1 MKILLNNL
9 KFIFRATIQYDKI
22 LLFFLIINNFVML
35 VQIIL
40 PIILPQYIVDGLIQ
54 GKAYRTVLWYIF
66 LFAVGTI
73 VTSSATYLLKS
84 AIYVR
89 SMTLRFKLIIE
100 SGKKFLTMKY
110 MNFEDPNIL
119 DLSERGDRATENN
132 ASGIE
137 GILHRFANYG
147 GNLLTFLVLM
157 VLILQVNLGIALLCL
172 LLLAIT
178 YIISFQVGKYEKK
191 VQDGLTITNRKWDY
205 IIGILSDV
213 GYYKDIFIFQMQT
226 TIFGKLSLLGEKKRD
241 GFKKISNRNNLR
253 NNIFSLLLAV
263 QQIAI
268 YAVFSTLVFNQT
280 ISIGEYTMYV
290 AAVATFYTT
299 AKQTIDDSVFI
310 LYQNEYINDFRTF
323 LNLDIDDDRKEF
335 KPLPKEIETISLKNV
350 SFRYYNQTVNTLNDI
365 SVTFKKNEKI
375 AIVGLNGAGK
385 TTLIKLLV
393 KLYEPKSGAI
403 YINNTNIADI
413 KREDLYSQFSTVF
426 QEPNLFAFTL
436 AENISL
442 RPLSET
448 DIDRAMDCLDQVG
461 LSDMVKRLPK
471 GIMQPVLKIIDEDGV
486 EFSGGELQKI
496 SLARA
501 LYKDAPIMILDEPT
515 ASYDALAE
523 ERIYKMFHTL
533 TQNKTV
539 FYISHRLASTRFCDR
554 VLLLEDGRIVE
565 QGSHASLINQG
576 GKYAALFQTQSQY
589 YKVEGI

>member
-1 MKILLNNL
+1 M
-9 KFIFRATIQYDKI
+9 
-22 LLFFLIINNFVML
+22 
-35 VQIIL
+35 
-40 PIILPQYIVDGLIQ
+40 
-54 GKAYRTVLWYIF
+54 
-66 LFAVGTI
+66 
-73 VTSSATYLLKS
+73 
-84 AIYVR
+84 
-89 SMTLRFKLIIE
+89 
-100 SGKKFLTMKY
+100 
-110 MNFEDPNIL
+110 
-119 DLSERGDRATENN
+119 
-132 ASGIE
+132 
-137 GILHRFANYG
+137 
-147 GNLLTFLVLM
+147 
-157 VLILQVNLGIALLCL
+157 
-172 LLLAIT
+172 
-178 YIISFQVGKYEKK
+178 
-191 VQDGLTITNRKWDY
+191 
-205 IIGILSDV
+205 
-213 GYYKDIFIFQMQT
+213 
-226 TIFGKLSLLGEKKRD
+226 
-241 GFKKISNRNNLR
+241 NRNP
-253 NNIFSLLLAV
+253 V
-263 QQIAI
+263 Q
-268 YAVFSTLVFNQT
+268 F
-280 ISIGEYTMYV
+280 ISII
-290 AAVATFYTT
+290 
-299 AKQTIDDSVFI
+299 Q
-310 LYQNEYINDFRTF
+310 
-323 LNLDIDDDRKEF
+323 
-335 KPLPKEIETISLKNV
+335 IS
-350 SFRYYNQTVNTLNDI
+350 
-365 SVTFKKNEKI
+365 
-375 AIVGLNGAGK
+375 
-385 TTLIKLLV
+385 
-393 KLYEPKSGAI
+393 
-403 YINNTNIADI
+403 ADI